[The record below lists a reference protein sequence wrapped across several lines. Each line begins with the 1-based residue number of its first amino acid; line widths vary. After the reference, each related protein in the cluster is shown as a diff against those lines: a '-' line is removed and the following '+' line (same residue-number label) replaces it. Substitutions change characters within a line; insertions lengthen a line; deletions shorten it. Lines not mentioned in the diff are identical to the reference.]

1 MTIRFESFFSAQT
14 RLMRASEIRDLL
26 KLTEGRDVIS
36 LAGGLPDPE
45 TFPREEIKK
54 ILEDIMSNNWR
65 EALQYSATAGVA
77 SFRKELASFS
87 ETRGIKGQGVS
98 NVFVSTGSQEALFM
112 IAQLLIDPGDYVIVE
127 SPTYLAALNAFRT
140 RSPRF
145 EGVPI
150 EEDGMDIEV
159 LESKLKRIKAEG
171 SKVKMIYT
179 IPTAQ
184 NPGGVTMTY
193 QKRKALIEMASRY
206 DTLIVEDD
214 AYGHLV
220 FEGES
225 PPAIKALDKEERV
238 IYTSTFSKI
247 LSPGFRLGWVL
258 AEEEFI
264 RELELMKQN
273 VDLHTS
279 TFTQYIAAEALRR
292 NVVQNNLPRIRQ
304 IYREKRDVM
313 IEALQ
318 DNFPG
323 DTKWSRPVGGMFV
336 FAWVSQKLDTAKLLP
351 TALERGVAYV
361 PGSSFFHD
369 FSGKNTM
376 RLNFSFPTKEQ
387 LKKGIQLLGS
397 LLKEFS

>member
-150 EEDGMDIEV
+150 EEDGIDIEV

-184 NPGGVTMTY
+184 NPGG
-193 QKRKALIEMASRY
+193 
-206 DTLIVEDD
+206 
-214 AYGHLV
+214 
-220 FEGES
+220 
-225 PPAIKALDKEERV
+225 
-238 IYTSTFSKI
+238 
-247 LSPGFRLGWVL
+247 
-258 AEEEFI
+258 
-264 RELELMKQN
+264 
-273 VDLHTS
+273 
-279 TFTQYIAAEALRR
+279 
-292 NVVQNNLPRIRQ
+292 
-304 IYREKRDVM
+304 
-313 IEALQ
+313 
-318 DNFPG
+318 
-323 DTKWSRPVGGMFV
+323 
-336 FAWVSQKLDTAKLLP
+336 
-351 TALERGVAYV
+351 
-361 PGSSFFHD
+361 
-369 FSGKNTM
+369 
-376 RLNFSFPTKEQ
+376 
-387 LKKGIQLLGS
+387 
-397 LLKEFS
+397 